1 MREADFHGAIA
12 GREMP
17 PPHLRFGVYRNNV
30 AAALINA
37 LRVRYPVTA
46 KLLGPQAFAAL
57 AGGFALSHLPSS
69 AVLID
74 YGAAF
79 PQTLEPPLADVA
91 RLESLW
97 WSAYH
102 AAEAEPM
109 DPSILTAVPP
119 EALAAARFTLH
130 PSLGLMTSE
139 FNVGAVWEAARS
151 GAAVD
156 FATAE
161 QCLLVAR
168 PEAVVTVTALPRPS
182 YDFIAALAA
191 GDTLAEALEGCAQT
205 HAGFDF
211 TTEIAGLL
219 SHRIIIGV

>member
-1 MREADFHGAIA
+1 MREAQFHQAIA
-12 GREMP
+12 DRAVS
-17 PPHLRFGVYRNNV
+17 PPHLRFGIYRNNV

-37 LRVRYPVTA
+37 LRVRYPVTV

-69 AVLID
+69 AVLIE
-74 YGAAF
+74 YGAEF
-79 PQTLEPPLADVA
+79 PQTLAAPVSDVA

-109 DPSILTAVPP
+109 DLSVLTALPP

-130 PSLGLMTSE
+130 PSLGVMTSA
-139 FNVGAVWEAARS
+139 FNVGAVWEAARC
-151 GAAVD
+151 GAAAD
-156 FATAE
+156 FAAE
-161 QCLLVAR
+161 DHCLLVAR
-168 PEAVVTVTALPRPS
+168 PEAEVTVTVLKRPS

-191 GDTLAEALEGCAQT
+191 GNTLAESLETCAQD
-205 HAGFDF
+205 HDGFDF
-211 TTEIAGLL
+211 ATEIAGLL
-219 SHRIIIGV
+219 SHRIITGV